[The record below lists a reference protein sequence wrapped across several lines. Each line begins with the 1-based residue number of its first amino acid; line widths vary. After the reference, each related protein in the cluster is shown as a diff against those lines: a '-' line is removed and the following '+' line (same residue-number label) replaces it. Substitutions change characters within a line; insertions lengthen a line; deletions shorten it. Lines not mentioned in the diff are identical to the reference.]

1 MGTIGGLELLL
12 IVAAA
17 FVLVANFFW
26 PRLRWRR
33 MGPAWVLTL
42 TFVGALLAVLAVIT
56 LAS

>member
-1 MGTIGGLELLL
+1 VGGVGGLELLV

-17 FVLVANFFW
+17 FVLIANFFW

-33 MGPAWVLTL
+33 LGPAWVLTL
-42 TFVGALLAVLAVIT
+42 TAVGALLAVLAVIT